1 MSKTEK
7 ILVLYNEFEARLLE
21 SILNER
27 GIPCILKSYHDSAYD
42 GMWQSQNG
50 WGQLDAEPAYRE
62 EILNIYAEISANQ
75 ADGDQEE
82 QE

>member
-1 MSKTEK
+1 MSRTEK
-7 ILVLYNEFEARLLE
+7 ILVLYNEFEASLLKN
-21 SILNER
+21 ILKER

-42 GMWQSQNG
+42 GMWQSQMG
-50 WGQLDAEPAYRE
+50 WGQLDAEPQHRE

-75 ADGDQEE
+75 TDGDQEK

>member
-7 ILVLYNEFEARLLE
+7 ILVLYNQFEASLLE
-21 SILNER
+21 DILKDR

-50 WGQLDAEPAYRE
+50 WGQLDAQPEHKE
-62 EILNIYAEISANQ
+62 EILAIYSEISRNQ
-75 ADGDQEE
+75 ADGDPEKPE
-82 QE
+82 